1 MRSTFE
7 CPTTC
12 QVPLAFSTCPDLGRH
27 CFSTCWQSEGAN
39 TLHHQTSCGRHV
51 SPHVALVL
59 WKIRPPLTDVLD
71 KRLMA
76 ADALRTGRVGCVG
89 CLWIVSVWP
98 GWASWWSS
106 EFAVPELV
114 PDVPPKL
121 VLDLAPTRPL
131 LPQTG
136 PAIQLRCGK
145 PSTLIL
151 TRCMGGGGFA
161 L

>member
-1 MRSTFE
+1 MENSAATYGRPRQALDGGRCSADWS
-7 CPTTC
+7 CRLC
-12 QVPLAFSTCPDLGRH
+12 RLPLDCVCLAWLG
-27 CFSTCWQSEGAN
+27 
-39 TLHHQTSCGRHV
+39 
-51 SPHVALVL
+51 
-59 WKIRPPLTDVLD
+59 
-71 KRLMA
+71 
-76 ADALRTGRVGCVG
+76 
-89 CLWIVSVWP
+89 
-98 GWASWWSS
+98 
-106 EFAVPELV
+106 ELV
-114 PDVPPKL
+114 VLRVRGPRAGPDVPPKL